1 MVKKPT
7 RRDAPL
13 DPLFSNGE
21 ELLGEVEVQ
30 SGFGQSDHEIAEFSI
45 LGEVRRG
52 GGSKTA
58 TLDFWRVDFELFRT
72 LVGRIPLDSVLKGKE
87 AEEG

>member
-72 LVGRIPLDSVLKGKE
+72 LVGRIP
-87 AEEG
+87 